1 VRERERER
9 EGASE
14 RERERE
20 RERKRERGES
30 APLMAGG
37 WFWQPSGA
45 WSGDGHPREH
55 NPSQCGK

>member
-1 VRERERER
+1 MGLRDDFD
-9 EGASE
+9 
-14 RERERE
+14 
-20 RERKRERGES
+20 ES

-55 NPSQCGK
+55 NSSRCGK